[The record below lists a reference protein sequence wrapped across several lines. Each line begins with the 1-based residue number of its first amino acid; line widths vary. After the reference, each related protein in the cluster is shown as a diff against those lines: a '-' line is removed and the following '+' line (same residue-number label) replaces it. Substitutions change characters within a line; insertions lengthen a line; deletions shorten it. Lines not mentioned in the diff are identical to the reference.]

1 MIFYAYFETE
11 DDFGRFRR
19 TVGFR
24 TEAARE
30 QWVLAELRLSR
41 AAGDFSDLEE
51 WEADESEWPSVRII
65 G

>member
-1 MIFYAYFETE
+1 MVFYAYFENE
-11 DDFGRFRR
+11 DDFGKYRR

-30 QWVLAELRLSR
+30 QWVRAELRLAE
-41 AAGDFSDLEE
+41 AADDFSDLEE
-51 WEADESEWPSVRII
+51 WEAEESEWPHVRII